1 MTRFVALSVMLV
13 LLSGCQSTPLSPY
26 AGQSSDRRNTPR
38 ASELNS
44 EAADLLSS
52 EPEKAEE
59 LLREALAHDLYYGP
73 AHNNL
78 GVIFLSRGDL
88 YEASSEFEWARK
100 LMPGH
105 PDPRINLAIALERGG
120 QVDEAIATYE
130 SVLEIRPELETAM
143 VGLASLKLRHRRTDQ
158 NTLNLLEQIA
168 FTTASESTRQWAKE
182 QLTKTRTRDLVRP

>member
-1 MTRFVALSVMLV
+1 MLLGVSVLIT
-13 LLSGCQSTPLSPY
+13 GCQSAPLSPY
-26 AGQSSDRRNTPR
+26 AGQSAQQRNTPK
-38 ASELNS
+38 ASQ
-44 EAADLLSS
+44 LSS
-52 EPEKAEE
+52 QAAEILATDPDKAER

-120 QVDEAIATYE
+120 QVEEAIATYQ
-130 SVLEIRPELETAM
+130 SVLEVRPELEAAM
-143 VGLASLKLRHRRTDQ
+143 VGLASLQLRHRRPDQ
-158 NTLNLLEQIA
+158 RTRTLLEQIA
-168 FTTASESTRQWAKE
+168 FTTANESTRSWATA
-182 QLTKTRTRDLVRP
+182 QLARLDGLDLQER